1 MPAPL
6 TPRRLN
12 PSDPK
17 LLKLTEDTL
26 AAGLSLPTL
35 ATRLGCDHRTVYHWL
50 EYGTAELDGEQA
62 RPELGSLLP
71 FCQAIERGLQRF
83 ESENV
88 DTIAGARSPKPG
100 GWQPAAWLLERRLP
114 DRWGQKR
121 DVTIHDTTSTRDV
134 LAGIGALTL
143 QEITRRLLASQ
154 NDPQGV
160 QTDIPLTLPE
170 ATISDPNHT
179 TN

>member
-26 AAGLSLPTL
+26 AEGLSLPTL
-35 ATRLGCDHRTVYHWL
+35 ATRLGTTHTTVYNWVNQA
-50 EYGTAELDGEQA
+50 EAELAGSPAQ
-62 RPELGSLLP
+62 PELGSTVA
-71 FCQAIERGLQRF
+71 FSEAIERGLQRF

-100 GWQPAAWLLERRLP
+100 GWQLLPHIYPR
-114 DRWGQKR
+114 
-121 DVTIHDTTSTRDV
+121 TTRPNC
-134 LAGIGALTL
+134 
-143 QEITRRLLASQ
+143 ITGPGTASYRH
-154 NDPQGV
+154 QG
-160 QTDIPLTLPE
+160 
-170 ATISDPNHT
+170 
-179 TN
+179 